1 MNMNDKI
8 ELHKKLLNSMHE
20 LYIKKNSDYGDSVH
34 ETYKKYGLVSFLV
47 RIEDKL
53 NRVKTLSEKPC
64 KQNDAKVI
72 DEKIEDTLMDLA
84 NYSILALIELKND
97 ESELCVSE
105 ESISVDDIKLNPF
118 KEPPKPFKVVE
129 PFVPNDYPFSP
140 TITFDST
147 KGSKPVFNYES
158 EEYKKFLEKDKDFR
172 KNFMEGTSND

>member
-8 ELHKKLLNSMHE
+8 ELHKKLLDSMHE

-53 NRVKTLSEKPC
+53 NRVKTLNEKSC
-64 KQNDAKVI
+64 KQQDAKVL

-97 ESELCVSE
+97 KSELSVSE

-118 KEPPKPFKVVE
+118 KEPSRVVQPFG
-129 PFVPNDYPFSP
+129 PNDYPFSP
-140 TITFDST
+140 VVTFNQN
-147 KGSKPVFNYES
+147 GQKPVFNYES
-158 EEYKKFLEKDKDFR
+158 EEYKKFLEKDKNFR
-172 KNFMEGTSND
+172 KNFMEGNSND

>member
-8 ELHKKLLNSMHE
+8 ELHKKLLDNMHE

-34 ETYKKYGLVSFLV
+34 DTYKKYGLVSFLV

-53 NRVKTLSEKPC
+53 NRVKTLNEKSC
-64 KQNDAKVI
+64 KQDDAKVL

-97 ESELCVSE
+97 KSELCQSADEVK
-105 ESISVDDIKLNPF
+105 VDPSNVGRINTPINPLGV
-118 KEPPKPFKVVE
+118 PFS
-129 PFVPNDYPFSP
+129 PNDYPFSP
-140 TITFDST
+140 TVTFDST

-158 EEYKKFLEKDKDFR
+158 EEYKKFLEKDKNFR
-172 KNFMEGTSND
+172 KNFMEGNSND

>member
-8 ELHKKLLNSMHE
+8 ELHKKLLDSMHE

-53 NRVKTLSEKPC
+53 NRVKTLNEKSC
-64 KQNDAKVI
+64 KKDDAKVL

-97 ESELCVSE
+97 KSELCVSE
-105 ESISVDDIKLNPF
+105 ESINIDDIKLNPF
-118 KEPPKPFKVVE
+118 KVVQ

-140 TITFDST
+140 TITCDST
-147 KGSKPVFNYES
+147 KDSSPAFNYES
-158 EEYKKFLEKDKDFR
+158 EEYKKFLENDKNFR

>member
-8 ELHKKLLNSMHE
+8 ELHKKLLDSMHE

-53 NRVKTLSEKPC
+53 NRVKTLSEKSC
-64 KQNDAKVI
+64 KQQDAKVL

-97 ESELCVSE
+97 KSELSVSE

-118 KEPPKPFKVVE
+118 KEPSRVVQPFG
-129 PFVPNDYPFSP
+129 PNDYPFSP
-140 TITFDST
+140 VVTFNQN
-147 KGSKPVFNYES
+147 GQKPVFNYES
-158 EEYKKFLEKDKDFR
+158 EEYKKFLEKDKNFR
-172 KNFMEGTSND
+172 KNFMEGNSND

>member
-8 ELHKKLLNSMHE
+8 ELHKKLLDSMHE

-53 NRVKTLSEKPC
+53 NRVKTLNEKPC
-64 KQNDAKVI
+64 KQQDAKVL

-97 ESELCVSE
+97 KSELSVSE

-118 KEPPKPFKVVE
+118 KVVQPFG
-129 PFVPNDYPFSP
+129 PNDYPFSP
-140 TITFDST
+140 TVTFDST

-158 EEYKKFLEKDKDFR
+158 EEYKRFLEKDKNFR
-172 KNFMEGTSND
+172 KNLMEGNSND

>member
-8 ELHKKLLNSMHE
+8 ELHKKLLDSMHE

-53 NRVKTLSEKPC
+53 NRVKTLNEKSC
-64 KQNDAKVI
+64 KQQDAKVL

-97 ESELCVSE
+97 KSELSVSE

-118 KEPPKPFKVVE
+118 KEPSRVVQ
-129 PFVPNDYPFSP
+129 PLGPNDYPFSP
-140 TITFDST
+140 VVTFNQN
-147 KGSKPVFNYES
+147 GQKPVFNYES
-158 EEYKKFLEKDKDFR
+158 EEYKKFLEKDKNFR
-172 KNFMEGTSND
+172 KNFMEGNSND